1 MLHQLNSIFGLA
13 VIIITG
19 YFGAKLL
26 KKIHFPAVTAYL
38 LIGILIGPRL
48 LNLVPLRIIS
58 FSDFISNFVLGV
70 IAFSLGANFTLKD
83 MKAAGKPVIW
93 IPLFFKVY

>member
-1 MLHQLNSIFGLA
+1 M
-13 VIIITG
+13 
-19 YFGAKLL
+19 
-26 KKIHFPAVTAYL
+26 
-38 LIGILIGPRL
+38 
-48 LNLVPLRIIS
+48 NLVPLRIIS